1 MFNEYEYVNPF
12 KDEINLKGMDIIATL
27 GEKILKIEEFVQD
40 SKNHKAVRV
49 FEEGNALMNSWKNA
63 LALARPR
70 RTWYGCMQYRMF
82 ARVEAAEILVAVYER
97 KFNLFMNKWGIV

>member
-1 MFNEYEYVNPF
+1 MFNNYEYVNPF
-12 KDEINLKGMDIIATL
+12 KDEINLKGMNIIATL
-27 GEKILKIEEFVQD
+27 GEKIIKIEEFVQD
-40 SKNHKAVRV
+40 SKKHKAMRV

-70 RTWYGCMQYRMF
+70 RTWYGCMPYQMF
-82 ARVEAAEILVAVYER
+82 ASVEKAEMLVVVYER

>member
-1 MFNEYEYVNPF
+1 MLNEYVNPF

-27 GEKILKIEEFVQD
+27 GEKILKIEVFVQD
-40 SKNHKAVRV
+40 AKKHKAVRV

-70 RTWYGCMQYRMF
+70 RTWYGCMLYEMF
-82 ARVEAAEILVAVYER
+82 ANVEEAERLVAVYER

>member
-1 MFNEYEYVNPF
+1 MVNECVNPF
-12 KDEINLKGMDIIATL
+12 KDEINLKGMDMIASLGAKII
-27 GEKILKIEEFVQD
+27 KIEEFVQEA
-40 SKNHKAVRV
+40 KKHKAMRV

-70 RTWYGCMQYRMF
+70 RTWFGCMQYKMF
-82 ARVEAAEILVAVYER
+82 ARVEEAEILVVVYER